1 MNPLLRTLLVALLL
15 ASPVGLA
22 AGTPSAMKTVIGL
35 YRDYAWEAAFD
46 FTDAR
51 AIPFQLQ
58 SRAVLS
64 RYLAPRL
71 VTQILRDRAAAAK
84 TRTTGALDFSPLW
97 DAQDPVGSSV
107 QIRQEAP
114 TTVVVLLNDCQ
125 GKAPRELTYH
135 LVRTPQGWRIADI
148 GYGPGRPSL
157 ALLLGTDQ

>member
-1 MNPLLRTLLVALLL
+1 MNRRLRILLAVLLL
-15 ASPVGLA
+15 AGVTRLA
-22 AGTPSAMKTVIGL
+22 AGTPSSMTTVIGL
-35 YRDYAWEAAFD
+35 YRAYAWEAAFD
-46 FTDAR
+46 VTDAR

-71 VTQILRDRAAAAK
+71 VTLILKDRAVAAK
-84 TRTTGALDFSPLW
+84 ARTAGALDVSPLW
-97 DAQDPVGSSV
+97 DAQDPVGSTV

-114 TTVVVLLNDCQ
+114 ATVVVLLNDCQ

-148 GYGPGRPSL
+148 GYGSGRPSL
-157 ALLLGTDQ
+157 ATLLTTP